1 MRPNERCRVHCVPY
15 VVPDVLM
22 WRIVNDESVLRAG
35 TYVLKTIGICEH
47 CGKRFQKIRPWSR
60 HKSPVSIRDNV
71 ALALIKQLAILK
83 GDRAML
89 LKYRQQLTHSPDPT
103 TAPERDLKIL

>member
-1 MRPNERCRVHCVPY
+1 
-15 VVPDVLM
+15 M